1 MFTLPNIVTLLRI
14 ILIPFFVASFYLPL
28 SGAELAAAAIFV
40 VAAITDWL
48 DGFLARY
55 LNQGSAFGEFLDPVA
70 DKLMVCV
77 VLIVLLQ
84 AQPELW
90 LALPVAVIIGREI
103 TVSALREWMAEL
115 GSRGRVSV
123 AWPGKVKT
131 VLQMIAIVLL
141 ILAHYDEAPK
151 WILVIGVIGLYLA
164 TLMTIWSMFIYIKLA
179 WPELIRTSGTSE

>member
-14 ILIPFFVASFYLPL
+14 VLIPFFVAIFYLPF
-28 SGAELAAAAIFV
+28 SGSELAAAGVFV
-40 VAAITDWL
+40 VAALTDWL
-48 DGFLARY
+48 DGFLARH

-103 TVSALREWMAEL
+103 TISALREWMAEL
-115 GSRGRVSV
+115 GSRGRVTV
-123 AWPGKVKT
+123 TWPGKVKT

-141 ILAHYDEAPK
+141 ILAHDDMTPE
-151 WILVIGVIGLYLA
+151 WIPILGAIGLYLA
-164 TLMTIWSMFIYIKLA
+164 MLMTIWSMFIYIRLA
-179 WPELIRTSGTSE
+179 WPELARTSGKGD

>member
-1 MFTLPNIVTLLRI
+1 MFTLPNIVTLTRI
-14 ILIPFFVASFYLPL
+14 VLIPFFVVVFYLPFVG
-28 SGAELAAAAIFV
+28 SELAAAGIFA
-40 VAAITDWL
+40 VAALTDWL

-55 LNQGSAFGEFLDPVA
+55 LDQGSAFGEFLDPVA

-103 TVSALREWMAEL
+103 TISALREWMAEL

-123 AWPGKVKT
+123 AWPGKAKT
-131 VLQMIAIVLL
+131 ILQMIAIIVL
-141 ILAHYDEAPK
+141 ILAHDDKAPE
-151 WILVIGVIGLYLA
+151 WTMIVGAVGLYLA
-164 TLMTIWSMFIYIKLA
+164 MLMTLWSMVVYIKLA
-179 WPELIRTSGTSE
+179 WPDLVRTSGGND